1 MPPTRQPSYK
11 LPLQPTVFLILL
23 ALADADAHGYRLRQT
38 IVAKSQG
45 TVKLDPGS
53 LYRLIAKLF
62 DDGLVAE
69 SAAPPDADDQDD
81 RRKYYTLTRRGRAV
95 LAAETDRMAHLVA
108 ASRAVA
114 DRPRHA

>member
-1 MPPTRQPSYK
+1 MPPTRQPSHK
-11 LPLQPTVFLILL
+11 LPLHPTVFLILL
-23 ALADADAHGYRLRQT
+23 ALADGDAHGYRLRQAV
-38 IVAKSQG
+38 VAKSHG

-69 SAAPPDADDQDD
+69 TAAPASADSDD
-81 RRKYYTLTRRGRAV
+81 ERRRYYTLTRKGRAV
-95 LAAETDRMAHLVA
+95 LAAETERMAELVK

-114 DRPRHA
+114 DGPRHA